1 MTSEM
6 VGARSRRRSALGWLI
21 VITLLTMVSLGAPA
35 RVVAEEQ
42 EHPEA
47 TGEEHG
53 TTEEHGEEHG
63 EAHHHKN
70 HFALFVGST
79 EAEEHH
85 GEKGDRDFTLG
96 IDYERR
102 LSKWFGAGAMLDW
115 VAEGNR
121 EYLVGPLFILHA
133 GGHAK
138 FFAAPCYQGVRE
150 SGEGNF
156 VFRTGFAWDFFF
168 GGGKY
173 SVFPR
178 HLLRLRRRT
187 GLLYLWSWH
196 RQRVV
201 ITVGQSP
208 TDRCEQWGRRDGK
221 R

>member
-1 MTSEM
+1 MTSEI
-6 VGARSRRRSALGWLI
+6 VGVHNGPRSAPGWLM
-21 VITLLTMVSLGAPA
+21 VIALLFVVSIGTPA
-35 RVVAEEQ
+35 RIVAEEQ
-42 EHPEA
+42 EDHEA
-47 TGEEHG
+47 AGEQHAEEHG
-53 TTEEHGEEHG
+53 GE
-63 EAHHHKN
+63 HHHKN

-96 IDYERR
+96 VDYERR
-102 LSKWFGAGAMLDW
+102 LNKWFGAGAMLDW

-150 SGEGNF
+150 TGEGNF

-173 SVFPR
+173 SVFPAIYYD
-178 HLLRLRRRT
+178 LAE
-187 GLLYLWSWH
+187 G
-196 RQRVV
+196 QDFFVFG
-201 ITVGQSP
+201 VGV
-208 TDRCEQWGRRDGK
+208 GRGW
-221 R
+221 